1 MKKIFVCL
9 LTVVLFVTLCACAH
23 NKLTPSAYQPSD
35 LDRVQGVRA
44 TTEQETYPVGTK
56 SVTAILENNSGREI
70 TLGISF
76 VLETKD
82 GEAWSSV
89 PFAKDGDIFHSI
101 ACIIPD
107 GDTWDCAVD
116 FSRFDY
122 SFPAG
127 EYRVIL
133 TGYGE
138 GLPAAYF
145 RIAE

>member
-1 MKKIFVCL
+1 MKKSLSL
-9 LTVVLFVTLCACAH
+9 LLILLLGFSLGACAH
-23 NKLTPSAYQPSD
+23 SKLTPSAYQPSD

-44 TTEQETYPVGTK
+44 ITEQETYPVGTK
-56 SVTAILENNSGREI
+56 SVTAILENNSGQEI
-70 TLGISF
+70 TIGVSF

-89 PFAKDGDIFHSI
+89 PFTKDGDIFHSI
-101 ACIIPD
+101 ACLIPD
-107 GDTWDCAVD
+107 GDTWDCTVD
-116 FSRFDY
+116 LSRFDY

-138 GLPAAYF
+138 GLPTAYF
-145 RIAE
+145 QITE